1 MSIGEAFDSVLS
13 AAHADA
19 GWAYERL
26 YQDLAP
32 AVLGYVRLQGSKEPE
47 DLTSEVFLGA
57 FARLPSFRGNEE
69 QFRSWVFTIA
79 YRRLVDER
87 RRGSCRPATDP
98 STHDGWD
105 REGGDVEAD
114 ALCRLGQ
121 QRVFELCQAVSPAQ
135 RDVLLLRMIAGMTL
149 EQVAGLLG
157 KSTGAIKALQ
167 CRGLLTVRALLE
179 RQIDHPLGKEC
190 VTL

>member
-1 MSIGEAFDSVLS
+1 MSIGEAFIPVLS
-13 AAHADA
+13 AAQADA

-32 AVLGYVRLQGSKEPE
+32 AVLGYLRAQGAREPE

-57 FARLPSFRGNEE
+57 FGRLASFRGTEE
-69 QFRSWVFTIA
+69 QLRSWVFTIA

-87 RRGSCRPATDP
+87 RRGSCRPATTSSAAGPGDP
-98 STHDGWD
+98 A
-105 REGGDVEAD
+105 GGDVEAD
-114 ALCRLGQ
+114 AMGRLGEA
-121 QRVFELCQAVSPAQ
+121 RVRDLCQSVSPAQ
-135 RDVLLLRMIAGMTL
+135 RDVLLLRLIAGLTL
-149 EQVAGLLG
+149 EQVAELLG

-167 CRGLLTVRALLE
+167 CRGLMTLRDLVE
-179 RQIDHPLGKEC
+179 REC